1 MFWRDWTVAIWKAA
15 KWRRRTCRSG
25 SEELSTLRSQKK
37 HWHNRTW
44 VESTTTATKTWYMSL
59 KLNLKTSP
67 IRGQACCCKSSPR
80 CSANFRRAVSSFS
93 SPEELGWYFPRFSQR
108 SHLEAKHLEPLK
120 NHQAFHNLT
129 LAVSYLT
136 GRLDLTKR
144 GWMLFGGLVCGGCG
158 GFSWWHLIEKS
169 LGIGKE
175 LRQMQKHEQKQH
187 LTTSQPPIQNSCFQ
201 WIASNVLCQKAS
213 WNFVSAIHDIIKT

>member
-1 MFWRDWTVAIWKAA
+1 MPSKF
-15 KWRRRTCRSG
+15 
-25 SEELSTLRSQKK
+25 
-37 HWHNRTW
+37 
-44 VESTTTATKTWYMSL
+44 
-59 KLNLKTSP
+59 NLKTSP

-93 SPEELGWYFPRFSQR
+93 SPEELGFPRIFPMKP
-108 SHLEAKHLEPLK
+108 LGTKHLELLK
-120 NHQAFHNLT
+120 FHQAFHNLT

-158 GFSWWHLIEKS
+158 GWGGFSWWHLIEKS

-175 LRQMQKHEQKQH
+175 LRP
-187 LTTSQPPIQNSCFQ
+187 TTHPEFLLAMDSIQRFM
-201 WIASNVLCQKAS
+201 QKAS
-213 WNFVSAIHDIIKT
+213 WNFVIVMYNKNIQTHILYSYDCIDTYARVFDIWRLEVKISTWLILSVQFY